1 MCIRDR
7 SRSLETRYIAGV
19 FHVTSNRPVPYSK
32 LYKRFLKAAKKAGL
46 EHTYIIRKNRT
57 SPYALIRVDLST
69 GKEELVEGN
78 YNAPS
83 REQFKRMHAISKE
96 ENVYNLDPAGGKG
109 LGIISPKAIL
119 LEDMELD
126 ITPSRARHID
136 EAFYEL
142 RH

>member
-1 MCIRDR
+1 M
-7 SRSLETRYIAGV
+7 
-19 FHVTSNRPVPYSK
+19 
-32 LYKRFLKAAKKAGL
+32 

-78 YNAPS
+78 YNSPS

-126 ITPSRARHID
+126 ITPNRARHID

>member
-1 MCIRDR
+1 M
-7 SRSLETRYIAGV
+7 
-19 FHVTSNRPVPYSK
+19 
-32 LYKRFLKAAKKAGL
+32 
-46 EHTYIIRKNRT
+46 
-57 SPYALIRVDLST
+57 IRVDLST

-78 YNAPS
+78 YNSPS

-96 ENVYNLDPAGGKG
+96 ENVYNLDPSGGKG

>member
-1 MCIRDR
+1 
-7 SRSLETRYIAGV
+7 
-19 FHVTSNRPVPYSK
+19 
-32 LYKRFLKAAKKAGL
+32 
-46 EHTYIIRKNRT
+46 
-57 SPYALIRVDLST
+57 
-69 GKEELVEGN
+69 
-78 YNAPS
+78 
-83 REQFKRMHAISKE
+83 MHAISKE